1 NAAWAARICD
11 VPADTITA
19 LARRMAA
26 HRTMV
31 NVAWALQRA
40 DHGEQPY
47 RLGIT
52 LACLLG
58 QVGTP
63 GGGFALAYGPV
74 NVEGA
79 NARNFS
85 GPVLP
90 QGQNAVKTPIPVAR
104 IADMLENP
112 GGHYHFNGKRCT
124 YPDIRL
130 I

>member
-1 NAAWAARICD
+1 MGEADGVPKTAQWAAPICD
-11 VPADTITA
+11 VPAETIAA

-26 HRTMV
+26 SRTMIS
-31 NVAWALQRA
+31 VAWALQRA

-47 RLGIT
+47 WLGIT

-79 NARNFS
+79 NARPFS

-90 QGQNAVKTPIPVAR
+90 QGRTR
-104 IADMLENP
+104 
-112 GGHYHFNGKRCT
+112 
-124 YPDIRL
+124 
-130 I
+130 